1 MEKVHSSQVEITDF
15 LLRCIVT
22 TLLRTRAHYAT
33 WAERRSVL
41 RPALTAYSM
50 PSRYS
55 SDQLLVSDVFTTC
68 WWILRSYSAT
78 QLSEK
83 AFPSCLPLWS
93 CTQQLLKLSRRR
105 THTARRI
112 KKPNNRSEDVL
123 LWGYGFLDD
132 PTSYIL
138 HPLWTNG
145 QVPPGYDECFSIS
158 PMLSYR
164 VGLMQCRTKKLL
176 RLILPDQTRTKTNI
190 RPLMLH

>member
-22 TLLRTRAHYAT
+22 TLLWTRAHYAT

-83 AFPSCLPLWS
+83 AFPSCLPLCS

-112 KKPNNRSEDVL
+112 KKN
-123 LWGYGFLDD
+123 
-132 PTSYIL
+132 PTIGPRMFCCEVMASQMIPPHTYCIL
-138 HPLWTNG
+138 FGPMVRYHQGMMN
-145 QVPPGYDECFSIS
+145 VSVSVRCFHTEW
-158 PMLSYR
+158 
-164 VGLMQCRTKKLL
+164 V
-176 RLILPDQTRTKTNI
+176 
-190 RPLMLH
+190 